1 MARASRGKSGIAGAA
16 KLANAAPPSRSAA
29 PAVREIIAAAV
40 ELDGKR
46 GGKTGQQAAR
56 AGTQVAD
63 LGRED
68 WLAALDG
75 EDATAVDWE
84 SPAFTR
90 ARAAF
95 ATAAMPEQDEA
106 RFGDGDDRAA
116 APARPLQGYIDE
128 ANSSRIRGWVWD
140 PRQPESRIALELVD
154 GDARLASAM
163 ANQYRSDL
171 RQAGIG
177 DGRHAFTV
185 ALEGASLSAARNLL
199 HLRCAETGREVP
211 GSPVVIERGVLAG
224 RLAFAKPAMPH
235 LPASPVDALFTDPVD
250 QPAEA
255 DPVPDTPPGHQIVSG
270 GRVKRSM
277 PRLVNAIS
285 AMPDGQSALQ
295 SYIDFADRT
304 GIKGWIWDRQDPQK
318 RILLELLEGDTRL
331 ATVLASEYREDLER
345 FGIGDGRHGF
355 SISFSKTP
363 LRHAGKDLHLRQ
375 VGSTAIDREFKQI
388 MDGLFDPVFYASV
401 YNDLDNSVVSAEHFH
416 YYGWKEN
423 RDPSP
428 NFSTAHYLSAYPD
441 AKAADINPLVYH
453 VLVGLL
459 QGHVPAKSLA
469 VSAPKINQPD
479 ANRIPFSRS
488 AVTVLDPEVRRFASN
503 EGPALSPLSNDF
515 NPSALDIHWVI
526 PDFCPG
532 GGGHM
537 NIFRICNYLESFG
550 HKITIWIRDPVFHKD
565 PLSAKQTLHRHF
577 QPLRGTIRFA
587 DEALTEASGDIVV
600 ATDAWS
606 VPLACSAWMFKKR
619 FYFVQDFEAAF
630 SPMSSRYLLAESTY
644 RLDLDCI
651 CAGPWLE
658 RLMTGKYGRWAR
670 KFWQAADRSV
680 YRPAERKSAS
690 LIPRIAFYCRAFS
703 ERRAV
708 ELGLLALELLV
719 KRGVSFHVDFFGQGE
734 LPFTSVPYEATNHG
748 ICDAGTLARIYQQA
762 DIGVVFSATNYS
774 IVPQE
779 MMACRLPLL
788 DLDVES
794 TRAVYDPG
802 TVRLAKPEPR
812 AIADAIQSMLADPDG
827 RALQSAQAEAWVS
840 QFSWRESARL
850 VQAAFVDRL
859 NEVGFE
865 PAKPAVL
872 GSSELFATVVI
883 PTLNGGDL
891 LKEVIEQVLSQG
903 VPGDV
908 QLVCIDSG
916 STDGTTEFLE
926 SRSGVELIKIKKAE
940 FQHGRTRNAGV
951 AAARGEFVAFLTQDA
966 LPVDDRWLY
975 NLVCTLVSYPH
986 AGGVFGRHAPYEH
999 VSEFVKRDIAAH
1011 FAQFDD
1017 LPVCVSLTD
1026 PEMAKLYTDFVDR
1039 QKLHFYSDNNS
1050 CLRKSIWK
1058 SVPIPE
1064 VDFAEDQLFGLE
1076 LLNNGYGKAY
1086 ARNAVVYHSHD
1097 DPPDVVE
1104 ERCYTE
1110 ARSFYELFSYRMVQ
1124 STEGAV
1130 RDLEA
1135 QNRHDLRFAREQRVS
1150 KEAVARRLAQN
1161 KSRIDGY
1168 LRALREYRLVQ

>member
-1 MARASRGKSGIAGAA
+1 MARASRGKSGRVGAA
-16 KLANAAPPSRSAA
+16 KRANAAPTSRSAA

-40 ELDGKR
+40 ELDGKK
-46 GGKTGQQAAR
+46 GGTTGQQAAR
-56 AGTQVAD
+56 AGGQVAD

-68 WLAALDG
+68 WLAALGG
-75 EDATAVDWE
+75 ECATAVDWE

-95 ATAAMPEQDEA
+95 AMAATPEQDQA
-106 RFGDGDDRAA
+106 RLGDGEDRAA
-116 APARPLQGYIDE
+116 APTRALQGYIDE

-140 PRQPESRIALELVD
+140 PRQPEGRVALELVD
-154 GDARLASAM
+154 GDARLASAV

-185 ALEGASLSAARNLL
+185 ALDGASLSAARNLL

-211 GSPVVIERGVLAG
+211 GSPVVIERGVVAVA
-224 RLAFAKPAMPH
+224 RRAFAKPAVPH
-235 LPASPVDALFTDPVD
+235 VPASPVDPLFTDPVD

-255 DPVPDTPPGHQIVSG
+255 GPVSDTPTVDQIVSA

-277 PRLVNAIS
+277 PRLVDAIE
-285 AMPDGQSALQ
+285 AVADGQSALQ

-304 GIKGWIWDRQDPQK
+304 GIRGWIWDRQEPQK

-345 FGIGDGRHGF
+345 FDNGDGRHGF
-355 SISFSKTP
+355 SISFDKTP
-363 LRHAGKDLHLRQ
+363 LRHGGKDLHLRF
-375 VGSTAIDREFKQI
+375 VGSIDIDRQYNQI
-388 MDGLFDPVFYASV
+388 MDGLFDQIFYASV
-401 YNDLDNSVVSAEHFH
+401 YNDLENSVVWLAEHYH

-441 AKAADINPLVYH
+441 AQAADINPLVYH
-453 VLVGLL
+453 VLVGSL

-469 VSAPKINQPD
+469 VPIPKINKPD
-479 ANRIPFSRS
+479 AKRIPYGRS
-488 AVTVLDPEVRRFASN
+488 AVTVVDPEVRRFGST
-503 EGPALSPLSNDF
+503 GSPALSPLSNDF

-565 PLSAKQTLHRHF
+565 PISAKQTLHRHF
-577 QPLRGTIRFA
+577 QPLQGTIRFA

-606 VPLACSAWMFKKR
+606 VPLACSAWMFKRR

-644 RLDLDCI
+644 RMDLDCI

-658 RLMTGKYGRWAR
+658 RLMIGKYGRWAR

-719 KRGVSFHVDFFGQGE
+719 KRGVGFHVDFFGQGE
-734 LPFTSVPYEATNHG
+734 LPFASVPYEATNHG
-748 ICDAGTLARIYQQA
+748 VCDAPALARIYQQA

-812 AIADAIQSMLADPDG
+812 AIADAIQCMLADPDG
-827 RALQSAQAEAWVS
+827 RTLQADRAAAWVN
-840 QFSWRESARL
+840 QFSWRESANL
-850 VQAAFVDRL
+850 VHAAFVERL
-859 NEVGFE
+859 NELGFE
-865 PAKPAVL
+865 PANPAVL

-891 LKEVIEQVLSQG
+891 LKEVIERVLSQG
-903 VPGDV
+903 VPGNV

-916 STDGTTEFLE
+916 SSDGTMEFLE
-926 SRSGVELIKIKKAE
+926 SHAEVELIKIKKAE

-986 AGGVFGRHAPYEH
+986 AGGVFGRHIPYEH

-1017 LPVCVSLTD
+1017 LPVCIILTD
-1026 PEMAKLYTDFVDR
+1026 PEMAKLYTDVFGR

-1064 VDFAEDQLFGLE
+1064 VDFA
-1076 LLNNGYGKAY
+1076 
-1086 ARNAVVYHSHD
+1086 
-1097 DPPDVVE
+1097 
-1104 ERCYTE
+1104 
-1110 ARSFYELFSYRMVQ
+1110 
-1124 STEGAV
+1124 
-1130 RDLEA
+1130 
-1135 QNRHDLRFAREQRVS
+1135 
-1150 KEAVARRLAQN
+1150 
-1161 KSRIDGY
+1161 
-1168 LRALREYRLVQ
+1168 